1 MKSPTVTFKYSP
13 TIKSKINNYRQAV
26 SDGVTPTHC
35 ECNMVDDQYKVG
47 EHVFTGNLNIIQNI
61 ELRTLMKKGL
71 NYREI
76 PTGNKSTVYKAVT
89 DGLDLYI
96 HKISERCK
104 IPLDNFIPWK
114 TEFLQKVKHKL
125 DKLNSYRYNNVLSK
139 QCNRNELQYLQ
150 NKWVFIPT
158 DKAANNITIVC
169 KKHYMEVL
177 DQEIYTSG
185 NFVKDNRNV
194 NEILD
199 NQIKVLHKFNLNTN
213 KKMPFLYWIAK
224 LHKEPHSHRFITS
237 GRECAIQPLSIMV
250 GYCLKTVLNIIR
262 SNSKFHYKKSGVN
275 NCFIIDNRYPVTEII
290 KKLNQRNEVHS
301 VSTFDFQTLYTSIP
315 HDKLKNVLSS
325 VIKSAFNSRKKKF
338 IKVTGKKATLVIDRK
353 SCLNS
358 PFSLSMSQLIDCVT
372 FIIDQSY
379 IVYKEESF
387 RQCIGIPMGTNCAPY
402 IANLFLYAYENI
414 FIQKMIHEGHPEIAL
429 HLAYMY
435 RYQDDCVVFNDDNTL
450 LDRWREIYPVEMQL
464 EKTNVGDSCSFL
476 DLAISIDNGK
486 FTYKSY
492 DKRLDFNFEVIN
504 YSDLNSNVPRSP
516 SYGVF
521 NSQLVR
527 FCDVNSQI
535 GNFHSDIDTL
545 VHKLM
550 IQNFDLFTL
559 KAKFKKFYANNIY
572 RWSKF
577 GSDIINLL
585 V

>member
-1 MKSPTVTFKYSP
+1 
-13 TIKSKINNYRQAV
+13 
-26 SDGVTPTHC
+26 
-35 ECNMVDDQYKVG
+35 
-47 EHVFTGNLNIIQNI
+47 
-61 ELRTLMKKGL
+61 
-71 NYREI
+71 
-76 PTGNKSTVYKAVT
+76 
-89 DGLDLYI
+89 
-96 HKISERCK
+96 
-104 IPLDNFIPWK
+104 
-114 TEFLQKVKHKL
+114 
-125 DKLNSYRYNNVLSK
+125 
-139 QCNRNELQYLQ
+139 
-150 NKWVFIPT
+150 
-158 DKAANNITIVC
+158 
-169 KKHYMEVL
+169 
-177 DQEIYTSG
+177 
-185 NFVKDNRNV
+185 
-194 NEILD
+194 
-199 NQIKVLHKFNLNTN
+199 
-213 KKMPFLYWIAK
+213 
-224 LHKEPHSHRFITS
+224 
-237 GRECAIQPLSIMV
+237 
-250 GYCLKTVLNIIR
+250 
-262 SNSKFHYKKSGVN
+262 
-275 NCFIIDNRYPVTEII
+275 
-290 KKLNQRNEVHS
+290 
-301 VSTFDFQTLYTSIP
+301 
-315 HDKLKNVLSS
+315 
-325 VIKSAFNSRKKKF
+325 
-338 IKVTGKKATLVIDRK
+338 
-353 SCLNS
+353 
-358 PFSLSMSQLIDCVT
+358 MSQLIDCVT

-464 EKTNVGDSCSFL
+464 DKTNVGDSCSFL

-492 DKRLDFNFEVIN
+492 DKRLYFNFEVIN
-504 YSDLNSNVPRSP
+504 YSDLNSNVPCSP

-521 NSQLVR
+521 KSQLVR